1 MGYLWEIH
9 MSLFL
14 REKGSVTQRFYIK
27 TRRKKIIENYE
38 HGQKSLWILR
48 EYPFQI
54 FPVIVVF
61 RAGKNSHLKH
71 RYLVNRWEKKVE
83 NKPYRNMYTFTRFSW

>member
-1 MGYLWEIH
+1 MGNSHVTFSE
-9 MSLFL
+9 
-14 REKGSVTQRFYIK
+14 EKGISNAKVLHKK
-27 TRRKKIIENYE
+27 TRPKKIIENYE

-54 FPVIVVF
+54 FPIIVVF

-83 NKPYRNMYTFTRFSW
+83 NKPYRNMYVFTRLSW